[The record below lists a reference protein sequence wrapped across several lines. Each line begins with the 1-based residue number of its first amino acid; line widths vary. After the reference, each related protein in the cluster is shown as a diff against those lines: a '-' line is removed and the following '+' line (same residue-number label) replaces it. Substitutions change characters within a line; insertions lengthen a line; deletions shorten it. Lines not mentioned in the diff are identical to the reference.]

1 MVIAAILALLVGL
14 SLGLLG
20 GGGSILTL
28 PVLVYVV
35 GLAPRDGIAASLFIV
50 GVTSASAM
58 FGHARAGRVR
68 WSIGAL
74 FGAASMLGAFAG
86 GRLSHLVPA
95 AVLLGGFTFLMLI
108 TAVAMMRRRSEV
120 ESGAAPSA
128 LRGGALARVLAVG
141 VGIGLLTG
149 VVGAGGG
156 FVIVPALALLCALPM
171 RAAVGTSLLV
181 ITMNSFAG
189 FAGAAA
195 HATIPWG
202 VVGVM
207 TTSAVMGSFAGAA
220 LTSRVSPASLR
231 TGFAWFILAM
241 TAFMVWKQLPAPLI
255 IMMAGFRTPLA
266 LGASLLAG
274 AVVALV
280 LALRRRRRSLS
291 EAP

>member
-1 MVIAAILALLVGL
+1 VVIAALLALLVGV

-35 GLAPRDGIAASLFIV
+35 GLSPRDGIASSLFVV

-58 FGHARAGRVR
+58 LGHARAGRVR

-74 FGAASMLGAFAG
+74 FGTASMLGAFAG

-95 AVLLGGFTFLMLI
+95 TILLGGFTFLMLV
-108 TAVAMMRRRSEV
+108 TALAMMRPRREG
-120 ESGAAPSA
+120 ESAPVA
-128 LRGGALARVLAVG
+128 LRGGALARVLSVG

-195 HATIPWG
+195 HASIPWL

-207 TTSAVMGSFAGAA
+207 TTSAVIGSFAGASLA
-220 LTSRVSPASLR
+220 NRVSPASLR
-231 TGFAWFILAM
+231 KGFAWFILAM
-241 TAFMVWKQLPAPLI
+241 TAFMVWKQIPAQI
-255 IMMAGFRTPLA
+255 VVMMGGVRHLLA
-266 LGASLLAG
+266 LGISLTG
-274 AVVALV
+274 AALVALALV
-280 LALRRRRRSLS
+280 LRRRRR
-291 EAP
+291 EAEAGRG

>member
-1 MVIAAILALLVGL
+1 MLIAAMLALLVGV

-35 GLAPRDGIAASLFIV
+35 GLAPRDGVASSLLIV
-50 GVTSASAM
+50 GVTSGTATLA
-58 FGHARAGRVR
+58 HARAGRVR
-68 WSIGAL
+68 WSIGVF

-86 GRLSHLVPA
+86 GRLSHLVPS
-95 AVLLGGFTFLMLI
+95 AVLLGGFTILMLV
-108 TAVAMMRRRSEV
+108 TALAMMRSRPDHV
-120 ESGAAPSA
+120 EGAVVPVA

-156 FVIVPALALLCALPM
+156 FVIVPALALLFTLPM

-195 HATIPWG
+195 HATIPWAI
-202 VVGVM
+202 VGVM
-207 TTSAVMGSFAGAA
+207 TASAVLGSFLGAA
-220 LTSRVSPASLR
+220 LTTRVSPALLR
-231 TGFAWFILAM
+231 KGFAWFILAM
-241 TAFMVWKQLPAPLI
+241 TMFMVWKQ
-255 IMMAGFRTPLA
+255 
-266 LGASLLAG
+266 
-274 AVVALV
+274 V
-280 LALRRRRRSLS
+280 
-291 EAP
+291 